1 MVAVRRIRTPREAA
15 EELGTVVQLPGTSP
29 APVDE
34 PERDGKASALAPVG
48 ERVPGR
54 LERAITTLA
63 QARERFIA
71 AVVGES
77 VLAEQLPSVAELWR
91 QTWTGGGH
99 AKWAGRVAARVWGFA
114 VLLPVHALGQLAL
127 WFVRYW
133 PRALVALVVVRL
145 MALINPM
152 FSDVLA
158 WLIDAL
164 AAVARFLLT

>member
-1 MVAVRRIRTPREAA
+1 MRRIRTPREAA
-15 EELGTVVQLPGTSP
+15 EEIGTVVQLPGTSP
-29 APVDE
+29 APLDE
-34 PERDGKASALAPVG
+34 LEHDDQAGELAPVD
-48 ERVPGR
+48 ERGPGR

-77 VLAEQLPSVAELWR
+77 VLAEQLPSVAELWW

-99 AKWAGRVAARVWGFA
+99 DTKPGRVVTRVWGFA
-114 VLLPVHALGQLAL
+114 VVLPVHALGQLAL

-133 PRALVALVVVRL
+133 PRALVALIVVRL

-164 AAVARFLLT
+164 ATLARLLLT